1 MEEKNIDSITN
12 SYELK
17 KLMKLFFEK
26 FYEKRNIIF
35 QDIYNILEN
44 NNKNE
49 EEENSKIQEI
59 INQKNIED
67 FDKIKSIKGLK
78 LEKYIKNLTQNYK
91 PEQLQKYNLG
101 LIYTPF
107 PKRIKLVFY
116 GKKEELQNYK
126 IDEIYK
132 NECSDERNNK
142 KSENLVDKNEN
153 KEKIEKKEKDQI
165 DIIYLM
171 NIEFITKIKINE
183 DEEWIC
189 NPDYAIYLIYIK
201 KNLKNPQPF
210 PKKEF
215 DDDSS
220 YSLTDES
227 DIEHFIFITN
237 NKYNREKKKILE
249 IKAELNISNIY
260 GDIRQKDATYKE
272 YIGHY
277 LNAIEHEEIDITN
290 YQNNNIALY
299 FEKLHKY
306 TGIKNIIFQDQNILN
321 SFYKIIHLNN
331 FYYEE
336 ILRFFYLDLKILN
349 EIKNTN
355 EKKRYLSYYIARL
368 YNCNTEFKN
377 DFENFVN
384 DNLKQVND
392 KNFINNLIDRIVDK
406 NNNLIKNNNETTPFY
421 IIIDNIDTDE
431 NYKIIERLMHNDE
444 IKNIYIYGIINI
456 DTNFGQE
463 QFMKLYNKKSTERGF
478 YVHYLNS
485 NNSELVNKKDYN
497 VKKFFKDIGKDINI
511 LKDFLQLI
519 YFKKY
524 FNECTKNDN
533 HFLMKYIKYIKLI
546 ITEDINNCL
555 FINDIEFKNEEIKI
569 NFIKNYKDILIS
581 YLNKNND
588 KIIADLFSGLN
599 SDLFEKQIILDIL
612 LDKIISDK
620 ERNFK
625 ELKVHT
631 IYCMDLDLKNID
643 ISQYK
648 EKDII
653 IIQDSKTGEVYDF
666 GIIVNKKVKLY
677 QVSTNKSK
685 DDLIMLEKNKIEFD
699 CNYMMNK
706 YLNNFGDYSNFSFGI
721 ITSTLTFNNYSK
733 LLKEEKNI
741 LNTPYYLMK
750 EHCLKNN
757 YELFIYDLIKH
768 KIYKEDESNNL
779 IECDLYKFNNKNEL
793 KIPKLKEIYT
803 QSPKKISM
811 KKFNKV
817 YFVEKLKNTKLF
829 SRLDKNENMNSLNV
843 VGKFD
848 YKNELL
854 NIREVEEEN
863 YFIYISG
870 EKNKKTFEILKYG
883 QETLV
888 KEIKETDWNSYK
900 EIEYNKITLN
910 KKKSEILLFNIGKEI
925 TFLGKKRKIEP
936 ISSEKNN

>member
-1 MEEKNIDSITN
+1 MEEKNIASITN

-44 NNKNE
+44 NNNNNE

-59 INQKNIED
+59 INQKIIED
-67 FDKIKSIKGLK
+67 FDKIQSIKKLK

-107 PKRIKLVFY
+107 PKSIKLVFY

-153 KEKIEKKEKDQI
+153 KEKIEKKEKDQS

-260 GDIRQKDATYKE
+260 GDICQKDATYKE
-272 YIGHY
+272 YIDHY

-290 YQNNNIALY
+290 YQNNKIALY

-685 DDLIMLEKNKIEFD
+685 EDLIMLEKNKIEFD

-829 SRLDKNENMNSLNV
+829 SRLDKNESMNSLNV

-888 KEIKETDWNSYK
+888 KEIKETDWKSYK
-900 EIEYNKITLN
+900 EIEYNEITLN

-925 TFLGKKRKIEP
+925 TFLGKKRKKEP
-936 ISSEKNN
+936 INSEK